1 MNKSQ
6 IHTIYIFL
14 IRVGAFVFLFPAKQ
28 SLDIVGSRLMSR
40 KGLTVGKYEVIIEDM
55 VEMNKLGLFK
65 RPKTI

>member
-6 IHTIYIFL
+6 THTIHIFL
-14 IRVGAFVFLFPAKQ
+14 ARVGAFVFLFPAKQ
-28 SLDIVGSRLMSR
+28 ILDIVESRLMSR